1 MADPAAPVKPLSG
14 LRVTMREIRAS
25 FLMYLL
31 RRPPEAM
38 SANEKKNKE
47 KTSGKPPAL
56 PGELSHRKYKD
67 ELYRLQ
73 VELVKLQRDIIAE
86 NRKLLVILEGRDAA
100 GKDGVAKRLVEHLS
114 PRETRVVAL
123 GKPSDRQQTEWYF
136 QRFTEHLPAAQELVI
151 FNRSWYNRA
160 GVERVMGFCCDKD
173 YERFMTS
180 VGMYEDML
188 VGSGIQLVKYY
199 LDISKPEQKKRLQER
214 REDPLK
220 QWKISPIDR
229 VALKHWSAYSR
240 ARDEMLMRTHTQV
253 APWNVVRAD
262 DKRHARLNLIRDI
275 LARIDYRGKPADG
288 IHPDPRI
295 VIPFEP
301 ALLDAGVLAR

>member
-1 MADPAAPVKPLSG
+1 
-14 LRVTMREIRAS
+14 
-25 FLMYLL
+25 
-31 RRPPEAM
+31 M
-38 SANEKKNKE
+38 SASEKKKKE
-47 KTSGKPPAL
+47 KTSSEPPKL
-56 PGELSHRKYKD
+56 PQELSHKAYKD

-100 GKDGVAKRLVEHLS
+100 GKDGIAKRLVEHLS

-160 GVERVMGFCCDKD
+160 GVERVMGFCCEED
-173 YERFMTS
+173 YERFMVS

-199 LDISKPEQKKRLQER
+199 LDISRPEQKKRLQDR

-220 QWKISPIDR
+220 QWKISPVDQ
-229 VALKHWSAYSR
+229 VALKHWNAYSR
-240 ARDEMLMRTHTQV
+240 ARDEMLLRTHTQV

-275 LARIDYRGKPADG
+275 LARIDYRGKPSDG

-301 ALLDAGVLAR
+301 ALLGAGILAK